1 MKSLFLKLLVFIA
14 FQLLCINLSAQKND
28 SSASLPKTPPVKE
41 DVITAKKRKFTYFI
55 SDRISDEDK
64 YDIFKITPQPQPLG
78 ITIVRGHLEVA
89 ENPKEKHAKITI
101 YNASNNELVGI
112 YNTNSYTGNYLL
124 VLVPNVKYIAKVEV
138 SGYGTTQ
145 EIIEVPLKVDY
156 EVCRQDLK
164 LKLNEKQKPVLT
176 ITSFFA
182 DENEKVFYLKSN
194 LDASN
199 SGDDNLSLVSDEEK
213 NKIAKKN
220 GKPYS
225 TIDEMVKKQLDEE
238 KKKPGEALA
247 AFKSNNF
254 QQAVFIYADI
264 LKNDPADPFIN
275 YYYGVCLVKLDVTKA
290 KAINSL
296 QIASKVKEI
305 PYDVF
310 FYLGKAC
317 HLSYLFNDAIVALEE
332 YKKRAKPTEIESN
345 HVAQLIANC
354 KSGAALLTDQ
364 VNIEI
369 IKRTSIQE
377 ENILAAYN
385 PDLINDKVRI
395 KTDFFNSSI
404 DKKKQEK
411 LLMCNTNK
419 REYIQVSYGE
429 KGQSLDLYKN
439 TYDPTG
445 KLGSAQFLGLDIN
458 TPYDENYPYLTPDG
472 KTLYFSS
479 KGHNSMGGY
488 DIFKCTR
495 ADSAAPWSKPVNVGY
510 PINSTYDDVLFIP
523 DTVHQLAAYS
533 SNRKNNR
540 YEYIEV
546 KMPQRVAS
554 SSIIKGSFTT
564 TDSIPNRDAIISV
577 YNTNT
582 GEIAGVYK
590 TNSST
595 GQYLMVLTSGQ
606 QYDVTIEADGHKE
619 FTSSFDVPDKKGDFV
634 LKQMIKLR
642 KDSASIIKNYFTEE
656 EAMRAVFDTGIKK
669 ANQIEIAKEKA
680 KADHELKKDIKAKKP
695 ARTPEE
701 AQKDQEDLKQAKG
714 LYDNSTYQ
722 LAALLYQEIEGRI
735 DLDASSSYYYGISL
749 YHSKKEKTT
758 CIRLLEAAVGG
769 KNTPNDV
776 FYYLGKANNMSYKF
790 TSAISWYKKFETVCK
805 PADIEKLNIEKEI
818 EYCNNGIKLVNNP
831 TVMEVYEK
839 KPVSLNAIQNSITHI
854 ESGGK
859 VLVVTDD
866 MRSSVDKKKN
876 FTSLLFLSADK
887 NTVLYASYGENDA
900 NGKDIYQLK
909 KLGNGKWTPPL
920 NISTINSSLDEEYP
934 SLSKDGKTL
943 YFSSKGF
950 ENMGGYDIFKSVW
963 NDDTQTWGAP
973 INLGAPINSPFEDIY
988 FLE

>member
-1 MKSLFLKLLVFIA
+1 MKSLLFKLIFFIG
-14 FQLLCINLSAQKND
+14 FQFIYTTLSAQKKD
-28 SSASLPKTPPVKE
+28 SSLSLPKTPTIKE
-41 DVITAKKRKFTYFI
+41 DAITTKKRKFTYFI
-55 SDRISDEDK
+55 SDRSSDEDK

-78 ITIVRGHLEVA
+78 ITIVRGHLDVL

-112 YNTNSYTGNYLL
+112 YNTNGYTGNYIL
-124 VLVPNVKYIAKVEV
+124 VLVPNVKYLAKVEV
-138 SGYGTTQ
+138 SGYGTTK

-156 EVCRQDLK
+156 EICRQDLK
-164 LKLNEKQKPVLT
+164 LKLNEKQKPTLT
-176 ITSFFA
+176 LTSFFA
-182 DENEKVFYLKSN
+182 DENEKVFYLKSTI
-194 LDASN
+194 DASKD
-199 SGDDNLSLVSDEEK
+199 GDDNLNSVSEEEK

-225 TIDEMVKKQLDEE
+225 TIDEMVKKQLEEE
-238 KKKPGEALA
+238 KKKPGEALSAFKRNDFQGA
-247 AFKSNNF
+247 AFL
-254 QQAVFIYADI
+254 YADL
-264 LKNDPADPFIN
+264 LKKDPADPFVN
-275 YYYGVCLVKLDVTKA
+275 YYYGVCLVKLDVTKG

-296 QIASKVKEI
+296 QIASKIKEV

-317 HLSYLFNDAIVALEE
+317 HLSYLFNDAILALEE

-345 HVAQLIANC
+345 HVAQLISNC

-364 VNIEI
+364 VNIEV
-369 IKRTSIQE
+369 IKRTPIQE
-377 ENILAAYN
+377 ENMLATYN
-385 PDLINDKVRI
+385 PDLINDKVRL
-395 KTDFFNSSI
+395 KTDFFNSSV
-404 DKKKQEK
+404 DKKKQAK

-429 KGQSLDLYKN
+429 KEQSLDLYKN

-445 KLGSAQFLGLDIN
+445 KLGSNQFLGLDIN

-495 ADSAAPWSKPVNVGY
+495 ADSSAAWSKPVNMGY
-510 PINSTYDDVLFIP
+510 PINSTYDDMLFIP
-523 DTVHQLAAYS
+523 DTVHQLAAYT
-533 SNRKNNR
+533 SNRKNNKF
-540 YEYIEV
+540 EYIEL
-546 KMPQRVAS
+546 KMPQRAATGSV
-554 SSIIKGSFTT
+554 IKGSFTT
-564 TDSIPNRDAIISV
+564 LDSIPNRDAIISV
-577 YNTNT
+577 YNSNT

-606 QYDVTIEADGHKE
+606 KYDATVEADGHKE
-619 FTSSFDVPDKKGDFV
+619 FTASFDVPDKKGDFI

-642 KDSASIIKNYFTEE
+642 KDSASTIKNYFTEE

-680 KADHELKKDIKAKKP
+680 KSDHELKKDVKVKKP

-701 AQKDQEDLKQAKG
+701 AQKDNEDLKQAKS

-722 LAALLYQEIEGRI
+722 LASLLYQEIEGRI
-735 DLDASSSYYYGISL
+735 DLDATNSYYYGISL
-749 YHSKKEKTT
+749 YHSKKDKAT
-758 CIRLLEAAVGG
+758 CIRLLEVAATG
-769 KNTPNDV
+769 KNTPVDV

-790 TSAISWYKKFETVCK
+790 TSAITWYKKFETVCK
-805 PADIEKLNIEKEI
+805 PADIEKLNIAKEI
-818 EYCNNGIKLVNNP
+818 DYCNNGIKLVNNP

-839 KPVSLNAIQNSITHI
+839 KPVSITSIQNALPSM

-866 MRSSVDKKKN
+866 MRSSIDKKKN
-876 FTSLLFLSADK
+876 FKSLLFLSADK
-887 NTVLYASYGENDA
+887 NTVLYASYGESDA

-909 KLGNGKWTPPL
+909 KLGNGKWTAPL
-920 NISTINSSLDEEYP
+920 NISSINSNLDEEYP

-963 NDDTQTWGAP
+963 NDETQTWSAP